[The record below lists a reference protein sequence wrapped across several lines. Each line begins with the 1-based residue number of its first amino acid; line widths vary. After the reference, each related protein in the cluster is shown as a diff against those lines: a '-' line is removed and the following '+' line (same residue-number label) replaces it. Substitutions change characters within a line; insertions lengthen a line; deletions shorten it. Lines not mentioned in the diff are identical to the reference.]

1 MAQESTPEGS
11 PPLTLDEA
19 INLAQANNRQVKN
32 TILTAAIDE
41 EQILY
46 LNGNSGHR
54 ASLEGSRGIL
64 RFSSTGRLNGRAVKE
79 PVLP

>member
-11 PPLTLDEA
+11 PPLRLDEA

-54 ASLEGSRGIL
+54 ASLEGSCGIL